1 MSSASLSD
9 AIASPN
15 PTLSIAI
22 QIRIRD
28 SLGKTH
34 DFSPVFSDTI
44 QSLITVIQN
53 CPFVR
58 LPMKIQYDGRDLS
71 PSVYVW
77 NLLQND
83 IEMTKLRASEVLARD
98 AIHL

>member
-1 MSSASLSD
+1 MEVSATILPD
-9 AIASPN
+9 IASTSN
-15 PTLSIAI
+15 PTLSITV

-34 DFSPVFSDTI
+34 DFSPAFNDTI
-44 QSLITVIQN
+44 QSLITIIQN

-58 LPMKIQYDGRDLS
+58 LPMKIQYDGRDIS

-83 IEMTKLRASEVLARD
+83 IDMTKLRASEV
-98 AIHL
+98 